1 MFLAVII
8 IGALILSA
16 TLNTAIKGYVYD
28 SVIRNLGEDIPDEP
42 TTGMLLTA
50 LGVIIVNNM
59 IPLTL
64 GCMIGLY
71 AIM

>member
-16 TLNTAIKGYVYD
+16 FLNTAIKGYVYD
-28 SVIRNLGEDIPDEP
+28 SILREAEVNDEP
-42 TTGMLLTA
+42 TTAMLLTA

>member
-28 SVIRNLGEDIPDEP
+28 SVLRDSEVDEP

-50 LGVIIVNNM
+50 FGVILVNNL

-64 GCMIGLY
+64 GCAIGLY

>member
-1 MFLAVII
+1 MFLAAII
-8 IGALILSA
+8 IGALLLSA

-28 SVIRNLGEDIPDEP
+28 SVLREAETHDEP

-50 LGVIIVNNM
+50 FGVILVNNL

-64 GCMIGLY
+64 GCIIGLY
-71 AIM
+71 AII

>member
-28 SVIRNLGEDIPDEP
+28 SVLRESEMNDEP
-42 TTGMLLTA
+42 TTGMLITA
-50 LGVIIVNNM
+50 FGVIVVNNL

-71 AIM
+71 AIL

>member
-1 MFLAVII
+1 MFLPALI
-8 IGALILSA
+8 IGALLLSA

-28 SVIRNLGEDIPDEP
+28 SVLSGAEVDEEP
-42 TTGMLLTA
+42 STGLLLTA
-50 LGVIIVNNM
+50 FGVIIVNNL

-71 AIM
+71 AII

>member
-28 SVIRNLGEDIPDEP
+28 SVLRDAEVDKDP

-50 LGVIIVNNM
+50 LGVILVNNL